1 MTVATSTI
9 RDVARLASVST
20 ATVSNVLNDSRNVA
34 ADTRERVLKAVEA
47 LGYSPHPAARS
58 MRGGTSALLGLI
70 VADIIN
76 PFFTELV
83 HWVERAAHANSYSV
97 LLCNSDEDLDRE
109 QQYLQLLRAQRV
121 DGIILAAT
129 GHSSR
134 ERAAAL
140 GRLRVPVVL
149 VDRGFAEFGL
159 DAVILDN
166 YGAAQ
171 LAMRH
176 LLGFGHE
183 RIAMIGGPVT
193 LSTGAQRLAGYRESL
208 LEAGVRYDP
217 RWVRDAGFREQP
229 AYEAAC
235 ELLALPERPTAMFAA
250 NNLIAIGIMRAIA
263 DAGLR
268 CPEDVSIVSI
278 DDFAWANA
286 FRPRLTIVAQPV
298 AEMGEMAIRLLLG
311 RLDGSAT
318 GGARTEVMSP
328 KLVVRDSCCAP
339 KPDARAEQARRQKR

>member
-1 MTVATSTI
+1 MTAGTSTI

-20 ATVSNVLNDSRNVA
+20 ATVSNVLNGSRKVA
-34 ADTRERVLKAVEA
+34 AGTRERVQKAVEA

-58 MRGGTSALLGLI
+58 MRGGASGLLGLI

-83 HWVERAAHANSYSV
+83 HWVERAAHASAYSV

-109 QQYLQLLRAQRV
+109 RQYLQLLRAQRV

-149 VDRGFAEFGL
+149 VDRGFEEFGL

-166 YGAAQ
+166 HGAAL

-176 LLGFGHE
+176 LLGFGHR
-183 RIAMIGGPVT
+183 RIAMIGGPLT

-208 LEAGVRYDP
+208 VEAGVRYDP

-229 AYEAAC
+229 AYDAAR

-250 NNLIAIGIMRAIA
+250 NNLIAIGIMRAITG
-263 DAGLR
+263 AGLR

-286 FRPRLTIVAQPV
+286 FRPRLTTVAQPV
-298 AEMGEMAIRLLLG
+298 AEMGQTAMRLLLG

-318 GGARTEVMSP
+318 GAARTEVMAP
-328 KLVVRDSCCAP
+328 ALVVRDSCCAP
-339 KPDARAEQARRQKR
+339 LQIIKARQGRRLQR